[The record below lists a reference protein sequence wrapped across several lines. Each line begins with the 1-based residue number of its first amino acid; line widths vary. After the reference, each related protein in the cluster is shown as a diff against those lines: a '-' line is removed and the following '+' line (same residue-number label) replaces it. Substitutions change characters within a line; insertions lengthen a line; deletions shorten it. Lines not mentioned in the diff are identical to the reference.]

1 MSSQQHQERIP
12 MLRTASNGITLTDHK
27 FYDVRSATSLST
39 STNGLIVNNY
49 SINSKNGFVT
59 RVCCHVMKGVQR
71 NIQKCVAALVVI
83 SFFSIILFTQYMDNS
98 STLVGWVFEIQL
110 DYDNTMLLLGNLYL
124 TCFHHKSIDRLNI
137 FKAHTHTHDINIDI
151 KSLTFQ
157 GCWSSDFLLNF
168 YLKKLSEI
176 SRTKKS
182 HICELVE

>member
-12 MLRTASNGITLTDHK
+12 MLRTASNSIALTDHK
-27 FYDVRSATSLST
+27 FYDVRSSATSSSLST

-98 STLVGWVFEIQL
+98 STLVGWVFWNSIML
-110 DYDNTMLLLGNLYL
+110 LLLGNLCL
-124 TCFHHKSIDRLNI
+124 ISIQFHQKVNCDPH
-137 FKAHTHTHDINIDI
+137 
-151 KSLTFQ
+151 
-157 GCWSSDFLLNF
+157 
-168 YLKKLSEI
+168 
-176 SRTKKS
+176 
-182 HICELVE
+182 